1 MQVSSVSSIVARTCG
16 LISFALIVAT
26 LFWLREI
33 FIPLALAILLS
44 FLLAPVAK
52 RIERWGLGRAVSVI
66 VSVLLA
72 GVVVGSIGYTFTGQ
86 LADLAGQ
93 LPKYRATISKKLES
107 IRQPDIGPFSRAK
120 ETISE
125 LLDEMENPKN
135 VPTSS
140 PFISKPSVV
149 VERPASTFDFI
160 RNLLAY
166 VTSALGTGAIVFICV
181 FFFLIER
188 DDIRDRLIYLTGRD
202 RFHTTTQAL
211 NDAGKRV
218 SGFLLMQLIVNVT
231 YGIPIAIGLFFIG
244 VPNAALWGLLC
255 AILRFIPYLGPILG
269 AAFPLAISFAAF
281 EGWTQ
286 PLLTLGLFLVVE
298 VISNNFIEPFVYSSS
313 TGLSKTAIVVSA
325 IFWAWLWGGIG
336 LLLATPLTV
345 CLAVLGKH
353 IPQLAFLDV
362 LLGSRFAMTPSDQFY
377 QRLLAFREDE
387 AGKVARDFLK
397 THPPV
402 ELCDEVMIPALLHIK
417 TAWHQGYLD
426 ERHFEFACDTID
438 ELVADFGSGFQLGAD
453 PTSLPCS
460 VLFVP
465 ASDAADEAI
474 AHMIA
479 FIIQAG
485 GFRCETL
492 SSETLAGE
500 IISNIGDYPGA
511 QICISAA
518 PPLAQR
524 HARYLVKRLTAVMP
538 EAPVLVAIWG
548 ASQDRAKRLEAAGSL
563 AVVTDAR
570 GAVAEIK
577 RRLPLPP
584 QESAPALA
592 LSSTGPP
599 GKGLKAR
606 TVGPGSPTTD
616 A

>member
-1 MQVSSVSSIVARTCG
+1 MVTMQFSTVSSIVARTCG

-33 FIPLALAILLS
+33 FIPLALAILLT
-44 FLLAPVAK
+44 FLLAPVA
-52 RIERWGLGRAVSVI
+52 RRLERWGLGRALAVI
-66 VSVLLA
+66 LAVLCA
-72 GVVVGSIGYTFTGQ
+72 GLVVGAVGYTFTGQ

-93 LPKYRATISKKLES
+93 LPKYRATISKKLEA

-120 ETISE
+120 ETISD
-125 LLDEMENPKN
+125 LLDEIENPKN
-135 VPTSS
+135 VPISA

-149 VERPASTFDFI
+149 VEKPATTFDFV
-160 RNLLAY
+160 RNLLGY
-166 VTSALGTGAIVFICV
+166 VTSMLGTGAIVFICV
-181 FFFLIER
+181 LFFLIER

-211 NDAGKRV
+211 NDAGKRL
-218 SGFLLMQLIVNVT
+218 SRFLLMQLVVNVA
-231 YGIPIAIGLFFIG
+231 YGVPIAIGLFFIG
-244 VPNAALWGLLC
+244 VPNPALWGLLC

-269 AAFPLAISFAAF
+269 AAFPLVISFAVF

-298 VISNNFIEPFVYSSS
+298 IISNNFIEPWLYSSS

-345 CLAVLGKH
+345 CLAVLGKY
-353 IPQLAFLDV
+353 IPQFAFLDV
-362 LLGSRFAMTPSDQFY
+362 LLGSRFAMLPSDQFY

-397 THPPV
+397 THPFV
-402 ELCDEVMIPALLHIK
+402 ELCDEVMIPALGHIK
-417 TAWHQGYLD
+417 TAWHEGYVD

-438 ELVADFGSGFQLGAD
+438 ELIADFGSVSQPDSDSGNAR
-453 PTSLPCS
+453 CS

-465 ASDAADEAI
+465 ASDAADEVI
-474 AHMIA
+474 ARMVA
-479 FIIQAG
+479 FILQAD
-485 GFRCETL
+485 GFRCQTL
-492 SSETLAGE
+492 SSQTLAGE
-500 IISNIGDYPGA
+500 IVSSIADYPGA

-524 HARYLVKRLTAVMP
+524 HARYLVKRLNAVMP
-538 EAPVLVAIWG
+538 DTPLLVGIWG
-548 ASQDRAKRLEAAGSL
+548 AAEDRVRRLEAAESV

-577 RRLPLPP
+577 RRLPVP
-584 QESAPALA
+584 QQAATPAPAV
-592 LSSTGPP
+592 LST
-599 GKGLKAR
+599 
-606 TVGPGSPTTD
+606 SPVPN